1 MGFSRPEYW
10 NRLPFPSPGALPD
23 PGIEA
28 MSLASAALT
37 GGLST
42 VQPPSP
48 DHLFHLQNVPGTL
61 PLCTGF
67 LVSGLVSLL
76 QSGLHM
82 TGALHQP
89 HPCLPTTLGGSVSRG
104 QSHTPDRCLLGSASP
119 MPLSTPFTGCSHP
132 GMLVC
137 GLPRLVWRAL
147 LLEPRSTQQ
156 QCLSGVNVF
165 ALKMGSVWNSFEK
178 LCLCSGP
185 SKCTRHFVARKSLRQ
200 VL

>member
-1 MGFSRPEYW
+1 MGFSRSEYW
-10 NRLPFPSPGALPD
+10 NRLPFPSPGDLSD

-37 GGLST
+37 GVLST

-48 DHLFHLQNVPGTL
+48 DRLFHLQNIPGTH
-61 PLCTGF
+61 PLCTSF

-76 QSGLHM
+76 QSGLHTM
-82 TGALHQP
+82 GALHQP

-104 QSHTPDRCLLGSASP
+104 QSHTPDRCLLDSASL
-119 MPLSTPFTGCSHP
+119 MPLSTHFTGCSHP

-137 GLPRLVWRAL
+137 RLPRLVWQAL
-147 LLEPRSTQQ
+147 LLEPHSTQQ
-156 QCLSGVNVF
+156 QCLSGVNVY
-165 ALKMGSVWNSFEK
+165 ALKMGSMWNSFEK
-178 LCLCSGP
+178 LCLCSGS